1 MNTSIF
7 RTPTHEKK
15 KITISH
21 IAPKRKNENRRPQ
34 LEREIGRSEVGRQ
47 GQVTPPSPGPM
58 LGGGAAT
65 WAD

>member
-1 MNTSIF
+1 M
-7 RTPTHEKK
+7 KK

-21 IAPKRKNENRRPQ
+21 IALKQKNENRRPQ